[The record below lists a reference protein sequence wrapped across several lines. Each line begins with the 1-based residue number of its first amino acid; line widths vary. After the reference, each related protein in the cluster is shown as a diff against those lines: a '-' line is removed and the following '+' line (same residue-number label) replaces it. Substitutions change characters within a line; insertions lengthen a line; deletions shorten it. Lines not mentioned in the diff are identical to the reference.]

1 MLSGYRFISSIY
13 MYLRTTTWSY
23 QSWGW
28 HSNCLNIRSVHSHSG
43 STSRYACVARS
54 PGMKLCVYV
63 VERLR
68 SQICRCFMLGILA
81 RHIGTF
87 LSCLVTHEELVTQA
101 RLSQEVFLAVIK
113 SWCATIQYC
122 CLLRSSSK
130 PRGTHRIPWIRSR
143 FWLTG
148 LGIRIHH
155 YKHGRQPRTVLEFS
169 NNSYQFKTSPFTNK
183 PFSNYKMINF
193 QSTPYPAIPRKT
205 IQWNIHTIPPTT
217 PAPPPT
223 GCKHPNPFIRG
234 LRFYHHRSQG
244 KRRSPLWF
252 LPYQWGRGWIPWVDW
267 LMLVAFENRKVFQN
281 RIQDLV
287 GCNTVFGSWDDE
299 FYEYSLYDP
308 RRGAFKIF
316 FMFKFDNDFLWE
328 VDAWHVDTID

>member
-1 MLSGYRFISSIY
+1 MPVWPGVLVWNCAFTWWNVWGLRFVGVSC
-13 MYLRTTTWSY
+13 WAF
-23 QSWGW
+23 W
-28 HSNCLNIRSVHSHSG
+28 
-43 STSRYACVARS
+43 
-54 PGMKLCVYV
+54 P
-63 VERLR
+63 
-68 SQICRCFMLGILA
+68 GILA
-81 RHIGTF
+81 LF
-87 LSCLVTHEELVTQA
+87 
-101 RLSQEVFLAVIK
+101 FLAWLPMK
-113 SWCATIQYC
+113 NWSLKQGFLRKFSWPS
-122 CLLRSSSK
+122 LNPDVPRSSTVVYLEVH
-130 PRGTHRIPWIRSR
+130 PNHVVRIESLELEAASDWQDWELESTI
-143 FWLTG
+143 T
-148 LGIRIHH
+148 
-155 YKHGRQPRTVLEFS
+155 KHGRQPRTVLEFS

-193 QSTPYPAIPRKT
+193 QSTPCPAIPRKT